1 MNTKK
6 QTQICRKCFV
16 RKLRTKMVNEE
27 PLAETVTKYTVE
39 NYDKIRADFKDR
51 RKK

>member
-6 QTQICRKCFV
+6 QTQICRKSFV

-27 PLAETVTKYTVE
+27 PLAETITKYTVL
-39 NYDKIRADFKDR
+39 YDKIRADFKDR